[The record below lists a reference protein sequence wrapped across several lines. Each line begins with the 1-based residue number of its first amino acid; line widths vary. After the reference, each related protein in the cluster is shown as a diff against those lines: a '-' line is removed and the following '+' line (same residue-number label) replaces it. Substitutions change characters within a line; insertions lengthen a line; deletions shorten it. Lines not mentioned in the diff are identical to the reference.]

1 MVNMHTITTLQR
13 VALLDKVVIPHPA
26 WAQAMQ
32 GIQDCVA
39 KSEVYREPVGS
50 LLLADGGM
58 GKTTVCRAIL
68 AQMPHAIKVEERLEK
83 TLIPAF
89 YAEVP
94 SPATVKS
101 VAASLLAKLN
111 DPSPLAGNTGQMTD
125 RLCKLLAA
133 CETKLVL
140 LDEFHH
146 LFDIRKTSTRV
157 NSNVCNWIKSL
168 VNQTRVTFCLVGLPQ
183 FAPILAIDSQLAR
196 RFPLE
201 FVLLPLRVGT
211 TAEPGALLLFLAQI
225 KQTLLHKLQFHAV
238 PPLDRHDIALQI
250 YAATGGSPA
259 FVMALVKEAAR
270 FALNARSSQLT
281 LDDFALAWDA
291 GITMKASLSRNN
303 PFKSS
308 PAALAAILREGR

>member
-1 MVNMHTITTLQR
+1 NPRVRLARRDIVMHSRRSNGGNHHWVNIQSAGW
-13 VALLDKVVIPHPA
+13 VNIQS
-26 WAQAMQ
+26 AQT
-32 GIQDCVA
+32 
-39 KSEVYREPVGS
+39 GS

-68 AQMPHAIKVEERLEK
+68 AQMPHTTKVEQRLEK

-111 DPSPLAGNTGQMTD
+111 DPSPQAGNAGQMTQ
-125 RLCKLLAA
+125 RLCKLLAE

-168 VNQTRVTFCLVGLPQ
+168 VNETKVTFCLVGLPQ

-201 FVLLPLRVGT
+201 FALLPLRVGT
-211 TAEPGALLLFLAQI
+211 TAEPGSLLPFLAQI
-225 KQTLLHKLQFHAV
+225 KQTLLHKLQFQAV
-238 PPLDRHDIALQI
+238 PHLDRYDIALQI
-250 YAATGGSPA
+250 YAATAGSPA

-270 FALNARSSQLT
+270 FALNVQSSQLT
-281 LDDFALAWDA
+281 LDDFAFAWDA
-291 GITMKASLSRNN
+291 GITAKASLSRDN
-303 PFKSS
+303 PFRSS
-308 PAALAAILREGR
+308 PAALAAVLREGR

>member
-1 MVNMHTITTLQR
+1 MKSLNPLQR

-68 AQMPHAIKVEERLEK
+68 ARMPHTTKVESRVAK

-101 VAASLLAKLN
+101 VAANLLAKLG
-111 DPSPLAGNTGQMTD
+111 DPNPFAGNTAQITH
-125 RLCKLLAA
+125 RVCTLLAK

-157 NSNVCNWIKSL
+157 NSDVCNWIKSL
-168 VNQTRVTFCLVGLPQ
+168 VNETKVTFCLVGLAK

-196 RFPLE
+196 RFPLQFE
-201 FVLLPLRVGT
+201 LSPLRVGS
-211 TAEPGALLLFLAQI
+211 PGQRGPLFSFLGVL

-238 PPLDRHDIALQI
+238 PHLDRDDTTLQI

-259 FVMALVKEAAR
+259 FVMALAKEAAR
-270 FALNARSSQLT
+270 FALEANSSQLT
-281 LDDFALAWDA
+281 LDDLSQAWDSGVTA
-291 GITMKASLSRNN
+291 KASLSRNN
-303 PFKSS
+303 PFRMSA
-308 PAALAAILREGR
+308 AALAGAIREGK

>member
-1 MVNMHTITTLQR
+1 MQTTTTLQR

-26 WAQAMQ
+26 WEQALQ
-32 GIQDCVA
+32 GIQDCVE
-39 KSEVYREPVGS
+39 KSQVYREPVGS

-68 AQMPHAIKVEERLEK
+68 AQMPRTTKVEQRLEK

-94 SPATVKS
+94 SPATVKT
-101 VAASLLAKLN
+101 VAASLLARLN
-111 DPSPLAGNTGQMTD
+111 DPSPLAGNTAQMTQ
-125 RLCKLLAA
+125 RLCRLLGA

-146 LFDIRKTSTRV
+146 LFDIRKTSTRI

-168 VNQTRVTFCLVGLPQ
+168 VNETKVTFCLVGLPQ

-201 FVLLPLRVGT
+201 FALPPLRVGT

-225 KQTLLHKLQFHAV
+225 KQTLLHKLQFQAV
-238 PPLDRHDIALQI
+238 PHLDRHDIALQI

-259 FVMALVKEAAR
+259 FVMALVKEAVR
-270 FALNARSSQLT
+270 FALDAQSNQLT
-281 LDDFALAWDA
+281 LEDFVLAWDA
-291 GITMKASLSRNN
+291 GITAKASLSRDN
-303 PFKSS
+303 PFKGS
-308 PAALAAILREGR
+308 PATLAAALRER

>member
-1 MVNMHTITTLQR
+1 MQTITTLQR
-13 VALLDKVVIPHPA
+13 VALLDKVVVPHPA
-26 WAQAMQ
+26 WERAMQ
-32 GIQDCVA
+32 GIQECVA

-68 AQMPHAIKVEERLEK
+68 AQMPHTTQVEQQLEK

-94 SPATVKS
+94 SPTTVKS

-111 DPSPLAGNTGQMTD
+111 DPSPQAGNTGQMTQ

-183 FAPILAIDSQLAR
+183 FAPILSCDSQLAR
-196 RFPLE
+196 RFSLE
-201 FVLLPLRVGT
+201 FSLPPLRVGT

-225 KQTLLHKLQFHAV
+225 KQTLLHKLQFQAV
-238 PPLDRHDIALQI
+238 PYLDQHDIALQI

-259 FVMALVKEAAR
+259 FVMALVKEAVR
-270 FALNARSSQLT
+270 FALDAQSTHLT
-281 LDDFALAWDA
+281 LDDFSLAWDA
-291 GITMKASLSRNN
+291 GITAKASLSRDN

-308 PAALAAILREGR
+308 LATLAAALREGR

>member
-1 MVNMHTITTLQR
+1 MQTTTTLQR
-13 VALLDKVVIPHPA
+13 VALLDKVVIPHPS

-68 AQMPHAIKVEERLEK
+68 AQMPSTTKVEQRLEK

-94 SPATVKS
+94 SPATVKT
-101 VAASLLAKLN
+101 VAASLLARLN
-111 DPSPLAGNTGQMTD
+111 DPSPLAGNTAQMTQ
-125 RLCKLLAA
+125 RLCRLLGA

-146 LFDIRKTSTRV
+146 LFDIRKTSTRI

-168 VNQTRVTFCLVGLPQ
+168 VNETKVTFCLVGLPQ

-201 FVLLPLRVGT
+201 FSLPPLRVGT

-225 KQTLLHKLQFHAV
+225 KHTLLHKLQFQAV
-238 PPLDRHDIALQI
+238 PHLDRHDIALQI

-259 FVMALVKEAAR
+259 FVMALVKEAVR
-270 FALNARSSQLT
+270 FALDAQSNQLT
-281 LDDFALAWDA
+281 LEDFVLAWDA
-291 GITMKASLSRNN
+291 GITAKASLSRDN
-303 PFKSS
+303 PFKGS
-308 PAALAAILREGR
+308 PATLAAALREGR

>member
-1 MVNMHTITTLQR
+1 MQTITTLQR
-13 VALLDKVVIPHPA
+13 VALLDKVVVPHPA
-26 WAQAMQ
+26 WEQALQ

-39 KSEVYREPVGS
+39 KSQVYREPVGS

-68 AQMPHAIKVEERLEK
+68 AQMPHTTKVEQRLEK

-111 DPSPLAGNTGQMTD
+111 DPSPQAGNTGQMTQ
-125 RLCKLLAA
+125 RLCKLLAE

-146 LFDIRKTSTRV
+146 LFDIRKTGARV
-157 NSNVCNWIKSL
+157 NTNVCNWIKSV

-201 FVLLPLRVGT
+201 FALPPLWVGT
-211 TAEPGALLLFLAQI
+211 NAEPGALLLFLAQI
-225 KQTLLHKLQFHAV
+225 KQTLLHKLQFQAV
-238 PPLDRHDIALQI
+238 PHLDRHDVALQI

-259 FVMALVKEAAR
+259 FVMALVKEAVR
-270 FALNARSSQLT
+270 FALDAQSKQLT
-281 LDDFALAWDA
+281 LEDFSRAWMS
-291 GITMKASLSRNN
+291 GITAKASLSRNN
-303 PFKSS
+303 PFELS
-308 PAALAAILREGR
+308 AASLAGFLKEGK